1 MPTQDLHAKT
11 VTVLSTRSTS
21 LKPWNLTHP
30 GSVLRRRSRLARAA
44 VRGVLVF
51 LQTLSGS
58 PLPWHA
64 WYCIGVITRRSR
76 AGALSGAS
84 RDPAPVACLFLKPYD
99 SRPLNGLLTGSPP
112 SPILTKE
119 PLMESLQAI
128 PRDAGRNPS
137 TLLVVLLVPGRRSP
151 HRKTPRPGRE
161 TLHPCTTALH
171 PIAQPPSPLKN
182 QPLGATG
189 TSPGCPGIFP
199 LTGADPAI
207 KNTAC
212 PRSSVD
218 RARDS

>member
-1 MPTQDLHAKT
+1 MPTQALHAKT

-30 GSVLRRRSRLARAA
+30 GSVLRRRPRLARAA
-44 VRGVLVF
+44 VRGFPVF

-58 PLPWHA
+58 PFPGIVVLCRLYHA
-64 WYCIGVITRRSR
+64 PCSGRRPFRRIEGSCS
-76 AGALSGAS
+76 GSVLVPEAL
-84 RDPAPVACLFLKPYD
+84 RLAPT
-99 SRPLNGLLTGSPP
+99 GLLTGSHP
-112 SPILTKE
+112 SPLLTKE

-137 TLLVVLLVPGRRSP
+137 TPLVVLIVPGRRSP
-151 HRKTPRPGRE
+151 HRKTPRPGPE
-161 TLHPCTTALH
+161 TLHPCTTAFH

-189 TSPGCPGIFP
+189 TSPVCPGIFP

-212 PRSSVD
+212 PRSSED